1 MEEPRTLRD
10 LSDSELIALT
20 GDARDG
26 GSYEA
31 ARGLLERE
39 YARRGLAI
47 QAMGVVD
54 MPVADIEVEEKP
66 LVHNHSPSEGR
77 GLDCGER
84 VVEGNLRGWC
94 MDETPG
100 TSLEEWIDNP
110 PRYNGWADL

>member
-10 LSDSELIALT
+10 LSDSELITLT
-20 GDARDG
+20 NDARDG

-39 YARRGLAI
+39 YAKRGLAI
-47 QAMGVVD
+47 QAIGVVD
-54 MPVADIEVEEKP
+54 MPVADFQEEKP
-66 LVHNHSPSEGR
+66 PVHNHNPDQGQ

-94 MDETPG
+94 MDDETNVDRG
-100 TSLEEWIDNP
+100 RE
-110 PRYNGWADL
+110 

>member
-1 MEEPRTLRD
+1 MEEPRTVRD
-10 LSDSELIALT
+10 LSDQELITLAL
-20 GDARDG
+20 DARDG

-47 QAMGVVD
+47 QAIGSVD
-54 MPVADIEVEEKP
+54 MPVADFEAPKP
-66 LVHNHSPSEGR
+66 SVHNHNPDQGR

-94 MDETPG
+94 MDDDETTVVKG
-100 TSLEEWIDNP
+100 RE
-110 PRYNGWADL
+110 

>member
-1 MEEPRTLRD
+1 MEKPRTIGD

-20 GDARDG
+20 SDARDG

-39 YARRGLAI
+39 YAKRGLAV

-54 MPVADIEVEEKP
+54 MPVAEFEVEEKP
-66 LVHNHSPSEGR
+66 PVHNHNPDQGR

-94 MDETPG
+94 MDDETNVVRG
-100 TSLEEWIDNP
+100 QE
-110 PRYNGWADL
+110 

>member
-10 LSDSELIALT
+10 LSDSELIALI

-39 YARRGLAI
+39 LTKRGMAVLAI
-47 QAMGVVD
+47 HTVD
-54 MPVADIEVEEKP
+54 MPVADFEVEEKP
-66 LVHNHSPSEGR
+66 PVHNHGPAEGR

-94 MDETPG
+94 MDDETNVVRG
-100 TSLEEWIDNP
+100 ED
-110 PRYNGWADL
+110 